1 MCMRECGAAHVVLC
15 RLVLLLQLLAVP
27 VEELSQLDLTVAVGV
42 HAMKISSI
50 ILLVGVCPRLL
61 SMRASSLRS
70 MAPEP
75 SRSVSKKAVLACASS
90 ASERVERTAYAA
102 AELFCDDRSMCVW
115 ADVCV

>member
-1 MCMRECGAAHVVLC
+1 
-15 RLVLLLQLLAVP
+15 
-27 VEELSQLDLTVAVGV
+27 
-42 HAMKISSI
+42 MKISSI

-115 ADVCV
+115 ADVCVCDCVCARACVNQAHLMFRGTGRDTLHTRIARYHSR